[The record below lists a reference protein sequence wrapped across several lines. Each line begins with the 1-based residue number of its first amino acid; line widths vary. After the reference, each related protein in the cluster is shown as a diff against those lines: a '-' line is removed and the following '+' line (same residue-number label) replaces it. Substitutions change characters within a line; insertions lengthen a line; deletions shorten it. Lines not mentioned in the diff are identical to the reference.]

1 MPHPRCPRMKSRL
14 STVLLIAASCAL
26 SACAS
31 HHRQIPEN
39 ERPKEWHPS
48 RDLLTKYDANHD
60 GTVTKAELEAGL
72 KAEFAAADT
81 NHDGCLTPD
90 EVAAINEKRIQEQGS
105 TSTPLIDWNQDGCVD
120 FNEYAGTA
128 RSLFTEMDRNED
140 GKLDP
145 KELNPRAASK
155 AKRAPGKTR
164 GRAAATIAGAAVE
177 GATNS
182 PIPMAAPTPM
192 AAQTPIPTATE
203 PLLDTPRPGP
213 YIGPLSRIAERQ
225 HAGA

>member
-1 MPHPRCPRMKSRL
+1 MKLRL
-14 STVLLIAASCAL
+14 PILLLVCCAL

-31 HHRQIPEN
+31 GHHRRIPEN

-60 GTVTKAELEAGL
+60 GTLTKAELEAGL
-72 KAEFAAADT
+72 KTEFVAADT
-81 NHDGCLTPD
+81 NHDACLTPD

-140 GKLDP
+140 GELDP
-145 KELNPRAASK
+145 KELNPCAASK
-155 AKRAPGKTR
+155 AKKG
-164 GRAAATIAGAAVE
+164 AG
-177 GATNS
+177 
-182 PIPMAAPTPM
+182 
-192 AAQTPIPTATE
+192 
-203 PLLDTPRPGP
+203 
-213 YIGPLSRIAERQ
+213 
-225 HAGA
+225 

>member
-1 MPHPRCPRMKSRL
+1 MKSRL

-72 KAEFAAADT
+72 KAEFVAADT
-81 NHDGCLTPD
+81 NHDACLTPD

-155 AKRAPGKTR
+155 AKKGTEQDQGQGGRHHRR
-164 GRAAATIAGAAVE
+164 GGGGGGDQQPDPDGGANPD
-177 GATNS
+177 GSTN
-182 PIPMAAPTPM
+182 PHP
-192 AAQTPIPTATE
+192 
-203 PLLDTPRPGP
+203 DGN
-213 YIGPLSRIAERQ
+213 
-225 HAGA
+225 

>member
-1 MPHPRCPRMKSRL
+1 MKSRL

-72 KAEFAAADT
+72 KAEFAAADI

-155 AKRAPGKTR
+155 AKKGVGQDQGQGGRHHRR
-164 GRAAATIAGAAVE
+164 GGGGGGDQQPDPDGGANPD
-177 GATNS
+177 GSTN
-182 PIPMAAPTPM
+182 PDP
-192 AAQTPIPTATE
+192 
-203 PLLDTPRPGP
+203 DGN
-213 YIGPLSRIAERQ
+213 
-225 HAGA
+225 

>member
-1 MPHPRCPRMKSRL
+1 MKSRL

-60 GTVTKAELEAGL
+60 GKVTQDELEAGL
-72 KAEFAAADT
+72 KAEFAAADI

-155 AKRAPGKTR
+155 AKKGTGQDQGQGGRHHRR
-164 GRAAATIAGAAVE
+164 GGGGGGDQQPDPDGGANPD
-177 GATNS
+177 GSTN
-182 PIPMAAPTPM
+182 PHP
-192 AAQTPIPTATE
+192 
-203 PLLDTPRPGP
+203 DGN
-213 YIGPLSRIAERQ
+213 
-225 HAGA
+225 